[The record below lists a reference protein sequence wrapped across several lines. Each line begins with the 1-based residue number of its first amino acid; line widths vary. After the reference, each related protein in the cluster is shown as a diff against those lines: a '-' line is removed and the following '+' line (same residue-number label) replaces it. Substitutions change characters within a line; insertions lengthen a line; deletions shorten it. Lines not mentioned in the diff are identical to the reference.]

1 MKLFEK
7 MKIFEKIENQTSNCF
22 SRTGLTGREKIV
34 TLTPW
39 KICNFSACV

>member
-22 SRTGLTGREKIV
+22 SRTGLTERENIV
-34 TLTPW
+34 TLNHG
-39 KICNFSACV
+39 K